1 MYYKWISSLYL
12 IIKVPTY
19 VKKVSCLQI
28 KRLLYRYHYS
38 FFVGEYLNDLGLLV
52 FSSASH
58 QDEFDMI

>member
-1 MYYKWISSLYL
+1 MGRITPAVTCTYL
-12 IIKVPTY
+12 CQQ
-19 VKKVSCLQI
+19 VSCLRI

-58 QDEFDMI
+58 QDGFDMI

>member
-1 MYYKWISSLYL
+1 MDFLLVFDHKYL
-12 IIKVPTY
+12 PTY

-28 KRLLYRYHYS
+28 KRLLYRNRYS

-58 QDEFDMI
+58 QDGFDMI